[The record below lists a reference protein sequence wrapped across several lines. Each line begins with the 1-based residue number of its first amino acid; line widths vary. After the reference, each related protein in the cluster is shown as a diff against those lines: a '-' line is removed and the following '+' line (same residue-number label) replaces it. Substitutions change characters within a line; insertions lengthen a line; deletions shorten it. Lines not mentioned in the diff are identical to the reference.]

1 MRGQSG
7 IGFTR
12 VAALAV
18 ALTFVAGTAS
28 AYQFTL
34 PSGDTRLHTIGS
46 GQPGA
51 EWTTGGLGSNG
62 DLSYDSGTEILDF
75 DAELDVLN
83 YFDPNVG
90 SCPTDAGSNCT
101 FNFSTNL
108 ELSVVAS
115 LAGISVNPLGG
126 TFFELLVDFETTG
139 GTDVTITD
147 TTDNTVLLSA
157 AWQAGTF
164 LGSPTTGLSASV
176 IYDSSGAGAVIGD
189 LTLVGFLDV
198 TAGDYAQLFESGTS
212 RLAIAI
218 GESFDF
224 SPTLTAL
231 AGGIISSGSL
241 GSFTAEGEGQLYRAE
256 AGEFVPEP
264 HVALLMGLGL
274 LGGWTL
280 RRRS

>member
-7 IGFTR
+7 IGFAR
-12 VAALAV
+12 AAALAV

-28 AYQFTL
+28 AFQFTL
-34 PSGDTRLHTIGS
+34 PSTDTRLHTIGS

-62 DLSYDSGTEILDF
+62 DLSYDSGTELLDF
-75 DAELDVLN
+75 DAEVDVLN

-90 SCPTDAGSNCT
+90 SCPTDVGSNCAE
-101 FNFSTNL
+101 NFSTNL
-108 ELSVVAS
+108 DLSVVAS
-115 LAGISVNPLGG
+115 LAGISVNSLGG
-126 TFFELLVDFETTG
+126 TFFELIVDFETTG

-147 TTDNTVLLSA
+147 PTDNTVLLSA

-176 IYDSSGAGAVIGD
+176 IFDASDGGSVIGD

-198 TAGDYAQLFESGTS
+198 TAGDYAQLFESGSS

-218 GESFDF
+218 GEGFDF
-224 SPTLTAL
+224 TPTLTTL
-231 AGGIISSGSL
+231 AAGIVSSGSL
-241 GSFTAEGEGQLYRAE
+241 GSFTAEGEGQLYRAQ

-264 HVALLMGLGL
+264 QAALLIALGL
-274 LGGWTL
+274 LGAWTA
-280 RRRS
+280 RRRG